1 MKQSKTLF
9 LAVLAFLLAF
19 ACCVPAILKTAPLP
33 VPEKESL
40 ISQWMPAGWHE
51 AYEALTQAEKA
62 ETDLWLNWFAGKSDE
77 DKQKIL
83 YRPYAFG
90 TCQETSIGFLKEQLG
105 PEIVSLLAKNNP
117 DPDSWWVWYASLP
130 EKDSKISQ
138 EFVENWLIQF
148 TRMPEEQQMFS
159 NYRLNQWQPNTLEP
173 AAGKL
178 DGKMKEL
185 DPAVLQTVKEH
196 VGNPDLW
203 WSYYFLQADRNP
215 ELASRDMNWLVWFTN
230 LSADDQA
237 MADQKTHL
245 FFSSQETPG
254 QLG

>member
-1 MKQSKTLF
+1 M
-9 LAVLAFLLAF
+9 
-19 ACCVPAILKTAPLP
+19 
-33 VPEKESL
+33 
-40 ISQWMPAGWHE
+40 
-51 AYEALTQAEKA
+51 
-62 ETDLWLNWFAGKSDE
+62 
-77 DKQKIL
+77 
-83 YRPYAFG
+83 
-90 TCQETSIGFLKEQLG
+90 
-105 PEIVSLLAKNNP
+105 
-117 DPDSWWVWYASLP
+117 
-130 EKDSKISQ
+130 SQ

-159 NYRLNQWQPNTLEP
+159 NYRLDQWQPNTLEP
-173 AAGKL
+173 AVGKL
-178 DGKMKEL
+178 DGKMKKL

-254 QLG
+254 QIG